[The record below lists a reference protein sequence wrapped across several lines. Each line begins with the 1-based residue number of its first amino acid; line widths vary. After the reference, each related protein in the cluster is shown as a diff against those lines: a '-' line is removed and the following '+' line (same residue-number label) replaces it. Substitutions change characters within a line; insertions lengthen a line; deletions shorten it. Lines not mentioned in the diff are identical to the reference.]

1 MRKGRK
7 WLKEGGNKM
16 IKADDNHCEF
26 EGDSIDIIAQ
36 YLANGEEIYNSL
48 NTTSQVIFLMG
59 LLDLIKTIRRK

>member
-1 MRKGRK
+1 
-7 WLKEGGNKM
+7 M